1 MQHLVNVFI
10 YLSNYEVFLIIHD
23 GQLSVTAP
31 LSEIVC
37 VWHSWRKKVVDD
49 VIIIIQY
56 RLKQWESL
64 LLCRQAM
71 LLPRA
76 PTDTV

>member
-37 VWHSWRKKVVDD
+37 V
-49 VIIIIQY
+49 
-56 RLKQWESL
+56 
-64 LLCRQAM
+64 
-71 LLPRA
+71 
-76 PTDTV
+76 